1 MKKRAAALVLALL
14 MLLALPGCGIKAQA
28 LTKDIVPQALDT
40 TTDLTAG
47 GEAVSAFALSLLRSE
62 RAGETGVLLSPVSI
76 LNALGMTANGAGGTT
91 LKQMETAA
99 GMSLNQLNEFL
110 YTYRMSLPA
119 AYKSCAVSLAN
130 SAWVRD
136 TFRVED
142 SFLRACVNYYNAE
155 VYRSAFDGGL
165 VTDLNRWVSK
175 ETNGLID
182 RLLEQ
187 APGEATMLYLVN
199 AACFDARWETP
210 YEASDIREG
219 GTFTAASG
227 ARQTADYL
235 TSSESIYLSGNNVT
249 GFLKPYDGGKYAF
262 VALLPDEGV
271 TLEDYLKNLTGE
283 HLYQLI
289 TNHQYADVQA
299 SIPRFTAQTELELEK
314 ALTAM
319 GITDLFDVSRAD
331 LRAMGSAP
339 SGNNLYVSS
348 VLHKTYL
355 SLDENGTRAAAA
367 TSVQAAARSP
377 PTSRPSRWIAP
388 SSTWSWTP
396 TPACPC
402 SWAPSPLWNKRKE
415 RPTGRSFRLFAAVH
429 IVVGVDDR
437 PVPADREV
445 QVGAHA
451 ALGGGGAAN
460 IADDLPGGHGLAL
473 RHRRIFL

>member
-62 RAGETGVLLSPVSI
+62 RAGEAGLLLSPVSI

-155 VYRSAFDGGL
+155 VYRSAFDGSL
-165 VTDLNRWVSK
+165 VTDLNRWVGK

-182 RLLEQ
+182 SLLEQ

-199 AACFDARWETP
+199 AACFDA
-210 YEASDIREG
+210 
-219 GTFTAASG
+219 
-227 ARQTADYL
+227 
-235 TSSESIYLSGNNVT
+235 
-249 GFLKPYDGGKYAF
+249 
-262 VALLPDEGV
+262 
-271 TLEDYLKNLTGE
+271 
-283 HLYQLI
+283 
-289 TNHQYADVQA
+289 
-299 SIPRFTAQTELELEK
+299 
-314 ALTAM
+314 
-319 GITDLFDVSRAD
+319 
-331 LRAMGSAP
+331 
-339 SGNNLYVSS
+339 
-348 VLHKTYL
+348 
-355 SLDENGTRAAAA
+355 
-367 TSVQAAARSP
+367 
-377 PTSRPSRWIAP
+377 
-388 SSTWSWTP
+388 
-396 TPACPC
+396 
-402 SWAPSPLWNKRKE
+402 
-415 RPTGRSFRLFAAVH
+415 
-429 IVVGVDDR
+429 
-437 PVPADREV
+437 
-445 QVGAHA
+445 
-451 ALGGGGAAN
+451 
-460 IADDLPGGHGLAL
+460 
-473 RHRRIFL
+473 